1 MLRGVDPLAYVCVAD
16 TAPHWQHPESR
27 FLDSAWRLTGRWDDR
42 MTVCAR
48 GARRP
53 RPVPGRGSAYNSI
66 AARRF
71 RLPSTFTVDPVPSET
86 SRMVVHRL

>member
-1 MLRGVDPLAYVCVAD
+1 MLRGVDPLAGPTYMSLTPHVA
-16 TAPHWQHPESR
+16 HPESR

-71 RLPSTFTVDPVPSET
+71 RLPSTFTVDPVP
-86 SRMVVHRL
+86 